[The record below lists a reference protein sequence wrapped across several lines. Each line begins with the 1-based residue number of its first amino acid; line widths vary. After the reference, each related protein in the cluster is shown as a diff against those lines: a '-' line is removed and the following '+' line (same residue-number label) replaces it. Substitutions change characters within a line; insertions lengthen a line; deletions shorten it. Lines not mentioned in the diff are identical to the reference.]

1 MNLKSYI
8 QLTDIM
14 SRSFWMWN
22 CNFVIIFICCNLV
35 CCVVSSQTDW
45 SVWLNILRINEWALR
60 YMIVRTVCAS
70 ITVRFVFMFISIFF
84 HSKEEVY
91 NLYAI
96 FSTNLGEKYK
106 ESNEKKWNNAY
117 TLTDHSFIFIILPFK
132 AQKIYG
138 SSKSGTKK
146 NLNLHENSS
155 VSTRD
160 IYLMCLARLA
170 NWSRY
175 IIPYRSYKVHEYSAR
190 SVSIHRIILIYV
202 C

>member
-1 MNLKSYI
+1 
-8 QLTDIM
+8 M

-106 ESNEKKWNNAY
+106 KSNEKNETMHTHWPITA
-117 TLTDHSFIFIILPFK
+117 
-132 AQKIYG
+132 
-138 SSKSGTKK
+138 SSSSSYRLKLKK
-146 NLNLHENSS
+146 FMDPVKVERKKTWIC
-155 VSTRD
+155 TR
-160 IYLMCLARLA
+160 
-170 NWSRY
+170 
-175 IIPYRSYKVHEYSAR
+175 
-190 SVSIHRIILIYV
+190 IHRSPHEIYI
-202 C
+202 